1 MENLI
6 LSCFPHSLPALDN
19 HKPLW
24 ALSRLPTF
32 ATSFNH
38 SITKKTRHIAGNG
51 HTDGQRKSLL
61 LETSHLLW
69 SLLIWEKSR
78 SRTIFM
84 FVMQA
89 RQQKNWRAQ
98 GWRNIWEGWL
108 FWVPGGV
115 VRHLWWNELSKS
127 SGTTTQTVCHMT
139 PSGKGPSKFKRKEN
153 NLAFNPQLKFRL
165 SWKVTC
171 LRLTLMWSKLLCG
184 VFHWKKEL

>member
-1 MENLI
+1 MQSYSICVDVMSLLTCYSHQICHSQPNVLFQMENLI
-6 LSCFPHSLPALDN
+6 LSCFSHSLPALDN

-24 ALSRLPTF
+24 ALSCLPTF

-78 SRTIFM
+78 SRPIFI

-89 RQQKNWRAQ
+89 RQQKNFECRDGETYGKAGYSGSLV
-98 GWRNIWEGWL
+98 GWWGISDGMSFQSHQELQHKQCATWH
-108 FWVPGGV
+108 
-115 VRHLWWNELSKS
+115 HLEKGLQSSKERK
-127 SGTTTQTVCHMT
+127 TT
-139 PSGKGPSKFKRKEN
+139 
-153 NLAFNPQLKFRL
+153 
-165 SWKVTC
+165 
-171 LRLTLMWSKLLCG
+171 
-184 VFHWKKEL
+184 